1 MLVIIKED
9 SKGDTG
15 NLEDYQRKHK
25 LRVEGNTTY
34 VNRQLSS

>member
-1 MLVIIKED
+1 MSVIIKED

-15 NLEDYQRKHK
+15 NLEDNQRKHTF
-25 LRVEGNTTY
+25 RVEGNTTY